1 MNPLQDQVEKLNA
14 MIINGNHA
22 EAIAVFYAE
31 DTQMQENE
39 DEPRRGRDFCVENEK
54 KMLAKVKSVTSHL
67 LNQAIDNQKD
77 IVFSEWQF
85 EFTYPNEQVFRL
97 TEVSVQH
104 WINGLVQKEK
114 FYYKEAI
121 SLLPPKKVE

>member
-1 MNPLQDQVEKLNA
+1 MKNLSEQVQKLNE
-14 MIINGNHA
+14 MITSGKHA
-22 EAIAVFYAE
+22 EAIEIFYAE

-39 DEPRRGRDFCVENEK
+39 EEPRRGRDFCVAHERKN
-54 KMLAKVKSVTSHL
+54 LAKVKSVTSKL
-67 LNQAIDNQKD
+67 LNQAIDNQQD

-104 WINGLVQKEK
+104 WVNGLVQKEK
-114 FYYKEAI
+114 FYYKEFKSI
-121 SLLPPKKVE
+121 K